1 MSLIPVQT
9 HAGCL
14 EHLAREV
21 GIETVLLPVVQ
32 VGRGR
37 SMEGQREVSIA
48 MFDVPLENKSP
59 LL

>member
-9 HAGCL
+9 HAGCS

-21 GIETVLLPVVQ
+21 GIETVLLPVAQ
-32 VGRGR
+32 VGRG
-37 SMEGQREVSIA
+37 SMEGQREVRIA
-48 MFDVPLENKSP
+48 VFDVPLEKKSP